1 MRADPFK
8 RSDRRRWLAKP
19 LVGAAAPAAL
29 KFRSRVWAL
38 VSGAVRSLLPT
49 KGQKVAV
56 ASAESY
62 RRRRGICALCCSGVH
77 AAAGGSHTRATCRSR
92 GRLHFVL
99 TCTASTPFTFFG
111 DTTGWQSKRALVVFP
126 PQHMG
131 QPCPLQLAVIA
142 FRRCQ
147 LCMVARLLLL
157 PVVSN
162 APLAPA

>member
-19 LVGAAAPAAL
+19 LVGAAAPATL

-62 RRRRGICALCCSGVH
+62 RRRRGICGLCCSGVH
-77 AAAGGSHTRATCRSR
+77 AAAGGSHTRATCRSEGGYISCSPVQQVR
-92 GRLHFVL
+92 LLHFL
-99 TCTASTPFTFFG
+99 GIQQGGKASVHLWSSRHNTWANHVPYS
-111 DTTGWQSKRALVVFP
+111 WLS
-126 PQHMG
+126 
-131 QPCPLQLAVIA
+131 
-142 FRRCQ
+142 
-147 LCMVARLLLL
+147 LLLGGA
-157 PVVSN
+157 SC
-162 APLAPA
+162 AW